1 MTLDE
6 GISLV
11 LDRVGLDSGNTS
23 FKNRA
28 RKYLNLTAVEI
39 SNLLKW
45 WWLDRT
51 TTFKT
56 TLTFVVSSASGTFTV
71 GETVTGGTSG
81 KTAIVDSHDT
91 TNNQLF
97 VYSESG
103 TFTATETLTGGT
115 SGVTATF
122 VSSSTT
128 RVYTPVDGAVTA
140 WWSFVN
146 ETDEWPLEI
155 VGPDEYDMSDED
167 RSLTGNVYKVFIGG
181 VDTTTG
187 YPTIELYYTPS
198 DTNVTI
204 RVRYQIAIAE
214 WGASDDNKTFLTLG
228 FPQIA
233 ESALVYGAS
242 KLYYEEKGDE
252 SGAQREAAEMA
263 RVVRLMMKANLAQQ
277 GNRRYPASDQPY
289 AFIVRTDNSLV
300 VEAG

>member
-1 MTLDE
+1 MTLNE
-6 GISLV
+6 GIELV
-11 LDRVGLDSGNTS
+11 LDRVGLDAGNTS

-28 RKYLNLTAVEI
+28 RKYLNLTAIEV

-51 TTFKT
+51 TTFRT
-56 TLTFVVSSASGTFTV
+56 TLTFTITSASGTFTV
-71 GETVTGGTSG
+71 GETITGGTSG
-81 KTAIVDSHDT
+81 KTAVVDSHDT
-91 TNNQLF
+91 TNSLLY

-103 TFTATETLTGGT
+103 TFTASETLTGGS
-115 SGVTATF
+115 SGVTATYG
-122 VSSSTT
+122 SSANT

-167 RSLTGNVYKVFIGG
+167 RSLTGSVYKVFIGG

-198 DTNVTI
+198 STNVTI
-204 RVRYQIAIAE
+204 RVRYQIAITE
-214 WGASDDNKTFLTLG
+214 WGASNDNQTFLKLG

-233 ESALVYGAS
+233 ESALIYGAA

-252 SGAQREAAEMA
+252 AGAQREAAEMN
-263 RVVRLMMKANLAQQ
+263 RVMRLMMKANLAQQ

-289 AFIVRTDNSLV
+289 SFIVRTDNSLV
-300 VEAG
+300 VEAS